1 MCGWRATT
9 AGPAGHRGLS
19 PGASAGRKWIRMRRC
34 GPTIPASPG
43 PLHCAAV
50 ASLRVAATAGSTGG
64 AGPLRLQRLVRRVAN
79 PRTTADGTSDGRE
92 RAYKGG
98 TELGTAQSAH
108 GPSGIGYIGTRISG
122 EQAEHNHAVG
132 NRGGSGRQYAARS
145 MQHAT
150 YQYATQHERCNLQRR
165 LGTQSTPPSSAGGR
179 RRTLHLACIFP
190 LHVARCMLH
199 ISMLHV
205 ASRRGCLTVGGRSR
219 CESTWL
225 SALHAQLVRITRM
238 AAIVLALAL
247 PPL

>member
-150 YQYATQHERCNLQRR
+150 YQYATCSMKDATYSAVLAPKVPHRVLRAEDDERCI
-165 LGTQSTPPSSAGGR
+165 
-179 RRTLHLACIFP
+179 LHAYF
-190 LHVARCMLH
+190 RCMLH
-199 ISMLHV
+199 VACSIFPCCML
-205 ASRRGCLTVGGRSR
+205 RPGGG
-219 CESTWL
+219 
-225 SALHAQLVRITRM
+225 A
-238 AAIVLALAL
+238 
-247 PPL
+247 